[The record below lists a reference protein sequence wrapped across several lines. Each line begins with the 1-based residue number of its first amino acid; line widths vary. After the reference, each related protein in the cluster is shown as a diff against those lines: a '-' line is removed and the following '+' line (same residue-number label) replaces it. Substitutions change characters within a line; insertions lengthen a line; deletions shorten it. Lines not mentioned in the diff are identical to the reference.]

1 MDLEL
6 WYHSTRK
13 LVLCK
18 TRPQV
23 SWVWQMWFFT
33 LLWFDIMYKQRHTT
47 NTRINRLTPGPN
59 TAQKWQ
65 QLLFWGRESL
75 VSKFDFFSLFVLSKT
90 VENKNFENGMI
101 LILKFAFKICCIY
114 STYKKLIFQS
124 KAYLS
129 RNRMQMIYL
138 SAIIFDIYDATAT
151 WYVHTT
157 AQIQILY

>member
-1 MDLEL
+1 MDLEP

-18 TRPQV
+18 TRPPV

-33 LLWFDIMYKQRHTT
+33 LLWFDIMYTQRHTT

-75 VSKFDFFSLFVLSKT
+75 MSKFDFFSLFVLSKT
-90 VENKNFENGMI
+90 VEYKNFENGMI
-101 LILKFAFKICCIY
+101 LILKFALKICCIY